1 MIDDPLLGNAGFL
14 DTSRERATEFRYLPN
29 TKIFYESGEVRPA
42 AAHQR
47 LPSGL
52 LAEAFSFSD
61 ALSSDGTD
69 LAFSSLFWPSAACVG
84 FEVFEFLSPVESA
97 CPETFESFPASPSV
111 LFGDLEC

>member
-14 DTSRERATEFRYLPN
+14 HTSRERATEFRYLPN
-29 TKIFYESGEVRPA
+29 TKIFYESGEGRPA

-52 LAEAFSFSD
+52 L

-84 FEVFEFLSPVESA
+84 FEVFEFLSPAESA
-97 CPETFESFPASPSV
+97 CSETFESFPGPPSV
-111 LFGDLEC
+111 

>member
-14 DTSRERATEFRYLPN
+14 HTSRERATEFRYLPN
-29 TKIFYESGEVRPA
+29 TKIFYESGEGRPA

-61 ALSSDGTD
+61 ALSSDRTD

-84 FEVFEFLSPVESA
+84 FEVFEFL
-97 CPETFESFPASPSV
+97 PAPPSV
-111 LFGDLEC
+111 LFGALES